1 MHTNCIFLKMLVA
14 RDIRYQQIPEC
25 CWIYWTFLITQSVRN
40 LPAMEEAWVW
50 FLGQD
55 DPLKEEMATHSTI
68 LTWRIPWTEEP
79 CRLQPTGLQELDT
92 TDSWCG
98 QLLVVN
104 KTTTTN
110 TQYNEI
116 SLSRNKR
123 GRGEITGTWMV
134 WQREHQ
140 DDRSHWKGSRSS
152 ESRSRR

>member
-1 MHTNCIFLKMLVA
+1 
-14 RDIRYQQIPEC
+14 
-25 CWIYWTFLITQSVRN
+25 
-40 LPAMEEAWVW
+40 MEEAWVW

-79 CRLQPTGLQELDT
+79 CRLQPTGLQELST

-116 SLSRNKR
+116 SLSMNKR
-123 GRGEITGTWMV
+123 GRGEITETWMV

-140 DDRSHWKGSRSS
+140 DVRIHWKGSRST
-152 ESRSRR
+152 ESRSRHWWWPGSVQWRYRKHMSLTVLHNQMPMKRQ